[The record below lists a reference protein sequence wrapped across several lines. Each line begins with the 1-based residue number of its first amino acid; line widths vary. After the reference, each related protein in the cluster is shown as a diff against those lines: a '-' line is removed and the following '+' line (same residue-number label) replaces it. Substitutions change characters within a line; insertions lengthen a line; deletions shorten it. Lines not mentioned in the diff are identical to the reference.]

1 MKAAYNTLLDG
12 EVLSI
17 MKALITYLRAQNNLI
32 AEMRCMCPKLTT
44 RWVVMGVVCEWLIA
58 KQSRLFEHLYESQDS
73 PTQAPPT
80 WWWVIIAVIATI
92 TEYINKTFVKL
103 QADALLI
110 TQQNEVLQKLAAD
123 ICIHANIDGPH
134 DKEEIA
140 TLNQSN
146 CHSTTLQGRFSI
158 SYKSSI
164 ELIYDQG
171 LFIRGLFDGLD
182 DISKCRVVRA
192 IGTLILGIIDGITS
206 IQAERDSQNL
216 PADDIPPVLPHE
228 LVKLRTGEFGIN
240 VLAKHLPQL
249 KKSWSDE
256 QIAQIERDHRELR
269 DTYHRDPLLQSAFA
283 NCDYKTTFRAGWNIV
298 QGRFDALRDFCG
310 GIATVFANTASVE
323 SDFSILGWEKDEYRL
338 SLTDLALEGIIQC
351 KQHELLKRL

>member
-1 MKAAYNTLLDG
+1 
-12 EVLSI
+12 
-17 MKALITYLRAQNNLI
+17 
-32 AEMRCMCPKLTT
+32 MRCMCPKLTT
-44 RWVVMGVVCEWLIA
+44 RWVVMGVVCEWFIA

-73 PTQAPPT
+73 PTQAPPM
-80 WWWVIIAVIATI
+80 WWWVIIVVIATI

-103 QADALLI
+103 QAEALLI
-110 TQQNEVLQKLAAD
+110 TQQNEVLQKLAID
-123 ICIHANIDGPH
+123 ICIHANINGPH
-134 DKEEIA
+134 NMEEIA

-146 CHSTTLQGRFSI
+146 SHSTTPQGSFSI

-182 DISKCRVVRA
+182 DMSKCRVVRA
-192 IGTLILGIIDGITS
+192 IGTLILSIIDGVTD
-206 IQAERDSQNL
+206 IQAERDSKNL
-216 PADDIPPVLPHE
+216 PADDIPPILPHE
-228 LVKLRTGEFGIN
+228 LIKLRTGEFGIN

-269 DTYHRDPLLQSAFA
+269 ATYYRDPLLQSAFA

-298 QGRFDALRDFCG
+298 QGSIYCIKRFLWRNCD
-310 GIATVFANTASVE
+310 GI
-323 SDFSILGWEKDEYRL
+323 
-338 SLTDLALEGIIQC
+338 C
-351 KQHELLKRL
+351 